1 MLKSLQ
7 MEIITKGI
15 SPLFLK
21 PRPDEDREFIR
32 KNKSF
37 ILRDK
42 LMTEKEAVSKFV
54 HDGDYVA
61 TELYGFVRA
70 PMSLCR
76 EIVRQKKRDLRTA
89 GQGILELDILIA
101 SGCISCIDQTYIG
114 YEVYGVSPVL
124 RRAAEKQIPH
134 KIQFADWSNA
144 ALAWRMKAAS
154 MGVPFIAVRTMMGTD
169 TLKYSGAVVARDPFT
184 GKPVTLL
191 PATMVDV
198 GLIHVHRAD
207 KYGNCQID
215 GISGFAYELARA
227 SRRLIISA
235 EEIVDTDEIRKY
247 PERTIIPYYLVD
259 AVVHAPLGAHPGDM
273 CFQYWRDEE
282 HLANYVQAAKTVET
296 TEAYLN
302 KYIHEVKDHKA
313 YLELCGGEPMITKLR
328 GEAKGR

>member
-1 MLKSLQ
+1 
-7 MEIITKGI
+7 MEILEEGKG
-15 SPLFLK
+15 PLFIK
-21 PRPDEDREFIR
+21 PDPDGDREFIR

-37 ILRDK
+37 ILKDK
-42 LMTEKEAVSKFV
+42 LMSEQEAISTFV
-54 HDGDYVA
+54 KDGDYVA

-76 EIVRQKKRDLRTA
+76 EIVRQKKRGLKTA
-89 GQGILELDILIA
+89 GQGIMELDIMIA
-101 SGCISCIDQTYIG
+101 EGCISAIDQTYIG

-124 RRAAEKQIPH
+124 RRAAEKSIPN
-134 KIQFADWSNA
+134 KIEFADWSNA

-154 MGVPFIAVRTMMGTD
+154 MGMPFIAVRTMMGTD
-169 TLKYSGAVVARDPFT
+169 TLKYSGAKVVKDPFT

-227 SRRLIISA
+227 SKRLIISA
-235 EEIVDTDEIRKY
+235 ENIVDTEEIRKY
-247 PERTIIPYYLVD
+247 PDRTIIPYYLVD

-273 CFQYWRDEE
+273 CYEYWRDEP
-282 HLANYVQAAKTVET
+282 HLADYIEAAKTVET

-302 KYIHEVKDHKA
+302 KYIHEVKNHEE
-313 YLELCGGEPMITKLR
+313 YLELCGGSELIEKLR
-328 GEAKGR
+328 KEARGR